1 MIKKTRVAVT
11 TVGGDGVATGTGVTE
26 VVIKGRIVRVD
37 VNFHA
42 SAPGGTTDLT
52 LAQTN
57 EDQAANIVS
66 LTDTATNVTIYPTV
80 QLTDNGGTGRT
91 LEGSEPLVDY
101 YPVSDTLTAT
111 VAQSNALTD
120 AVVLEIYYEEN

>member
-1 MIKKTRVAVT
+1 MIKKTRVTVT

-37 VNFHA
+37 INFHA
-42 SAPGGTTDLT
+42 SAPAGTTDLT

-66 LTDTATNVTIYPTV
+66 LTDTATDVTIYPTV